1 VDAAG
6 IFGPEQV
13 ERGRRYHR
21 PRYLALLLDLGL
33 TLVVLGLLAWSG
45 LGDALFRLVDGLPWR
60 GEALLF
66 PGLVLA
72 VLELV
77 RLPLSFWRGYL
88 HEHRF
93 GLSTQNVRGWA
104 VDKAKA
110 FAVSV
115 VLATL
120 SFFGFY
126 ALVHALPDAWPVV
139 AAPAAALV
147 VGFLAFVAPVV
158 LEPIFNRFEPVADE
172 ELAQDLRALSRRAA
186 VPVRDVLVADASRRT
201 AKSNGYVSGIG
212 KTRRV
217 VLFDTLLE
225 RARPDELRVVVA
237 HELAH
242 RKYRDVVTGTA
253 LGMAF
258 AAAAVVGLWLLLG
271 DDAAEPRTVPEIL
284 FWLTLAQP
292 LPAAVFAAV
301 SRRWEYRADR
311 FALELTGDLGA
322 FERAFLGLT
331 ESNISDLD
339 PPRPVYL
346 LLFTH
351 PTPPERIAAARRL
364 AHRLPAAASG

>member
-1 VDAAG
+1 VDAAE

-21 PRYLALLLDLGL
+21 PRYLALLLDLAV
-33 TLVVLGLLAWSG
+33 TLVVLGLLAWTG
-45 LGDALFRLVDGLPWR
+45 LGDALFGLVDGLPWW

-77 RLPLSFWRGYL
+77 RLPLSFWRGYV
-88 HEHRF
+88 HEHRW
-93 GLSTQNVRGWA
+93 GLSTQTPRGWA
-104 VDKAKA
+104 ADKAKS

-115 VLATL
+115 VLSTML
-120 SFFGFY
+120 FVGFY
-126 ALVHALPDAWPVV
+126 ALVHALPDAWPAV

-147 VGFLAFVAPVV
+147 VLFLAFVAPVL
-158 LEPIFNRFEPVADE
+158 LEPIFNRFEPLADE
-172 ELAQDLRALSRRAA
+172 ALAQDLRALSRRAG

-225 RARPDELRVVVA
+225 RARPDELRIVVA
-237 HELAH
+237 HELGH

-253 LGMAF
+253 LGMAL
-258 AAAAVVGLWLLLG
+258 AAAAVLALWALLG
-271 DDAAEPRTVPEIL
+271 DGAGDPRTVPEIL

-292 LPAAVFAAV
+292 GLAAVFASI

-311 FALELTGDLGA
+311 FALELTGDLDA
-322 FERAFLGLT
+322 FERAFRGLT

-364 AHRLPAAASG
+364 VPPQAAAAG